1 MKQET
6 RVWAVVPVKSFAR
19 AKARLAELL
28 DQHQREQLARIM
40 LEDVLT
46 SLQRLEPLSGILVVS
61 GDDGAKEIA
70 GAHGATTVDDPLEDG
85 PNAAIRLALPVLGM
99 ARADAM
105 MVVPADVPQLNAD
118 ELLPIVRTLSGAS
131 IALVRAARDGGTNL
145 FGCSPVDLIQPW
157 FGADSF
163 ARHIGA
169 AERINI
175 KPRVFV
181 CASLAYDIDRPQ
193 DILEFRP
200 RQMTRTEA
208 YLART
213 LQASDNP
220 GVAAHAQ

>member
-28 DQHQREQLARIM
+28 EEHQREQLARIM

-46 SLQRLEPLSGILVVS
+46 SLQRLETLSGILVVS

-70 GAHGATTVDDPLEDG
+70 GAHGATAVDDPLEDG
-85 PNAAIRLALPVLGM
+85 PNAAIRLALPVLRK

-105 MVVPADVPQLNAD
+105 MVLPADVPQLDAD

-145 FGCSPVDLIQPW
+145 FGCSPVDLIQPS
-157 FGADSF
+157 FGIDSF

-169 AERINI
+169 AERVNI
-175 KPRVFV
+175 KPRVFAG
-181 CASLAYDIDRPQ
+181 ASLAYDIDRPQ

-213 LQASDNP
+213 LHASDNP